1 MADKNKGLN
10 IKLND
15 EWYVES
21 DTHNFILRQ
30 RGAKVIDKKKI
41 PNTYS
46 DNIINSY
53 YYGSL
58 ASLLK
63 QYVEKA
69 SRGFNSESIQAYMSE
84 YKNFVA
90 SITDYLD
97 LNYSHLS
104 KHEPIG

>member
-10 IKLND
+10 IKLSD

-21 DTHNFILRQ
+21 DTYNFILRQ
-30 RGAKVIDKKKI
+30 RGKKI
-41 PNTYS
+41 VDGKKLPDTFS

-58 ASLLK
+58 ASLLRL
-63 QYVEKA
+63 YVEKA
-69 SRGFNSESIQAYMSE
+69 SRGFDSESIQAYMSE

-90 SITDYLD
+90 SLTDYLD